1 VKKKKIPGRLHLY
14 IIAALVIL
22 VIILLI
28 QFTEKDRRIA
38 RSLVP
43 SVPSKAPTFPEAGT
57 PQTGQKPPS
66 EKPGPEPQL
75 PPQEEKR
82 TVSPRFKIAL
92 IIDDVGYPLDAV
104 ERYAGFRGKLTFSV
118 LPNLAA
124 SAKYARFLHAR
135 GFEIMIHIPMEP
147 EGYPS
152 VNPGPGALLR
162 SDGGP
167 VIERK
172 LKGMIEDVPF
182 AVGANNHMGSSA
194 TKDCEVMERILKTLD
209 RNNLF
214 FIDSLT
220 TGNSCARAL
229 AAKNRMRSARRDV
242 FLDNVDSFAAINAQF
257 ETLKRIAKSRGT
269 AIGIGHI
276 HKLHTLEV
284 LSHQLP
290 LLEKEGFGL
299 VFASEAVGSSA
310 LR

>member
-1 VKKKKIPGRLHLY
+1 MKKKKIPGRLHLY

-43 SVPSKAPTFPEAGT
+43 SVPSKAPTFPEAG
-57 PQTGQKPPS
+57 PKPPS

>member
-57 PQTGQKPPS
+57 PQTGQKPQS

>member
-1 VKKKKIPGRLHLY
+1 MPGRLHLY
-14 IIAALVIL
+14 IIAALVLL

-28 QFTEKDRRIA
+28 QFTERDRKIT

-43 SVPSKAPTFPEAGT
+43 SVPSKAPTLPEARI
-57 PQTGQKPPS
+57 PQAGPKPPS
-66 EKPGPEPQL
+66 EKPGPGPKPQPL
-75 PPQEEKR
+75 PGEEKW
-82 TVSPRFKIAL
+82 TVSPRYEIAV

-104 ERYAGFRGKLTFSV
+104 EKYAGFRGKLTFSV
-118 LPNLAA
+118 LPNLSA

-194 TKDCEVMERILKTLD
+194 TKDCEVMERTLKTLD

-220 TGNSCARAL
+220 TGGSCARAL
-229 AAKNRMRSARRDV
+229 AARNRMRSARRDV
-242 FLDNVDSFAAINAQF
+242 FLDNVDSFTAINAQF

-276 HKLHTLEV
+276 HKSHTLEV

-290 LLEKEGFGL
+290 LLEKEGFSL

>member
-1 VKKKKIPGRLHLY
+1 MPGRLHLY
-14 IIAALVIL
+14 IIAALVLL

-28 QFTEKDRRIA
+28 QFTEKDRKIT

-43 SVPSKAPTFPEAGT
+43 SVPSKAPTFPEAGI
-57 PQTGQKPPS
+57 PQAGPKPPS
-66 EKPGPEPQL
+66 ENPGPGPRPQP
-75 PPQEEKR
+75 PPQEEQR
-82 TVSPRFKIAL
+82 TVSPRYKIAL

-104 ERYAGFRGKLTFSV
+104 EKYAGFKGKLTFSV
-118 LPNLAA
+118 LPNLSA

-194 TKDCEVMERILKTLD
+194 TKDCEVMERTLKTLD

-220 TGNSCARAL
+220 TGSSCARAL

-242 FLDNVDSFAAINAQF
+242 FLDNVDSFTAINAQF

-276 HKLHTLEV
+276 HKSHTLEV